1 MVVYAIEID
10 GKYFK
15 DYVYAKD
22 LKTKGRWTGHTQ
34 LGSRMDPDDIV
45 DIITTD
51 KPERQDV
58 KYSIGEVVKTLCSIE
73 KVRRKKMTIVPIEV

>member
-1 MVVYAIEID
+1 MVVYAIEIE

-15 DYVYAKD
+15 GYVYAKD
-22 LKTKGRWTGHTQ
+22 LKTKGRHTGHTAF
-34 LGSRMDPDDIV
+34 GSRMDPDDIV

-58 KYSIGEVVKTLCSIE
+58 KYSIGEVVKTLCSID
-73 KVRRKKMTIVPIEV
+73 KVRRKKMTIIPIKI